1 MFWIANPSE
10 YLIITGSGI
19 TDVKLAK
26 KGWVFPFQSV
36 RTFDICP
43 RNYSFDVHAMSI
55 EKLPFTL
62 PAVFTIGP
70 RDEEESLVKY
80 AKLIAPLDEGGNDHI
95 TDLITGVVEGETR
108 VLAAG
113 MSMEQVFRG
122 AKEFKE
128 EVFEKVQLELNQFG
142 LHIYNANI
150 KQLEDIKGHEYFS
163 YLGQKTQQEAA
174 NQAKVDVAEAKY
186 KGDTGAKERHGLTLR
201 NAAKVEAE
209 TKIYTKNR
217 TAEARQQEVK
227 MDAETKIYENER
239 EAEVAEA
246 NANLA
251 TKKSQWLQQSKIA
264 EIESNRTADIRDA
277 ELTKALE
284 QKKALVETERL
295 RGQELAR
302 ATVDYEVKVQAANAD
317 VYKLQ
322 KNSDAELYSRQVK
335 AEGLV
340 KEADAYLYRQQK
352 EADAFLYTKQKEAE
366 GIRLM
371 AEAQAG
377 YVESMLAAF
386 SGNVG
391 AFHDYMML
399 DRKVYQEMGRINAE
413 AIRGLQPKMSVWTT
427 GSGDGSGSVG
437 SAAAPI
443 SDIYRMIPPLL
454 TTIKDQTGM
463 GHESMPPLNI
473 ISGSSPVHAN
483 ESQKRYNK

>member
-1 MFWIANPSE
+1 
-10 YLIITGSGI
+10 
-19 TDVKLAK
+19 
-26 KGWVFPFQSV
+26 
-36 RTFDICP
+36 
-43 RNYSFDVHAMSI
+43 MSI

-70 RDEEESLVKY
+70 RDEPESLVRY
-80 AKLIAPLDEGGNDHI
+80 AKLIAPLDKGGNNI
-95 TDLITGVVEGETR
+95 SDLITGVVEGETR

-128 EVFEKVQLELNQFG
+128 EVFGKVQLELNQFG

-186 KGDTGAKERHGLTLR
+186 KGDTGAKERQGLTLR

-217 TAEARQQEVK
+217 TAEARQQEMK
-227 MDAETKIYENER
+227 MDAETKVYENER

-251 TKKSQWLQQSKIA
+251 MKKSLWLQQSKLA
-264 EIESNRTADIRDA
+264 EIESSRTADIRDA
-277 ELTKALE
+277 ELLQALE
-284 QKKALVETERL
+284 QKKALAETERL
-295 RGQELAR
+295 RGHALAK
-302 ATVDYEVKVQAANAD
+302 ATVDHEVKVQVTKAEF
-317 VYKLQ
+317 YKLQ
-322 KNSDAELYSRQVK
+322 KDADAELYHRQTR
-335 AEGLV
+335 AEGLL

-371 AEAQAG
+371 AEAQAA

-386 SGNVG
+386 KGNVG

-399 DRKVYQEMGRINAE
+399 DRKVYQEMGQINAD

-427 GSGDGSGSVG
+427 GSGDGSGDGSS
-437 SAAAPI
+437 SAAKPI
-443 SDIYRMIPPLL
+443 ADIYRMIPPLL
-454 TTIKDQTGM
+454 TTIKDQTGIEQ
-463 GHESMPPLNI
+463 ESMPPL
-473 ISGSSPVHAN
+473 SLFAGSAPALSN
-483 ESQKRYNK
+483 GSQL